1 MQDSNKP
8 DDTGHTESTKR
19 HSAARET
26 KSTYDAIIV
35 GSGPNGLAAAVRL
48 VLEGCKVLVL
58 EAESTIGG
66 GTRSMELIEPAHLH
80 DVCSAVHPL
89 GISSPFFSRLPL
101 HEHGLEWLQPDI
113 PVAHAFTPDKSAVLH
128 RDLQLAVEALG
139 EDGQAYYK
147 LVHHLVDNWA
157 QFTIDALGPLRIP
170 KDPALLASFS
180 LNALLSAER
189 LSKRF
194 KHPETRAL
202 FAGIAAHVIQPLDK
216 PLTAAIG
223 IVLSAAAH
231 ASGWPVAKG
240 GSQSI
245 TTALA
250 SYLATLGGEIRTDVR
265 VEKLS
270 QLPDAKAVLF
280 NLTPLQVE
288 KIMGE
293 RLPASYRKKLQK
305 YRYGWGS
312 CKVDYILDE
321 PVPWQDER
329 LHKAGTVHLGGTFED
344 IAAAEREVSLGRL
357 PGHPYVLVAQP
368 SVADPS
374 RAPEGKHILWA
385 YCHVPNASAS
395 SRREAITN
403 QIERFAPGFR
413 RTIHGHHV
421 LTATQLE
428 AYNANY
434 IGGDIN
440 GGTQDWRQFFSRPVS
455 ALSPYAIPVK
465 GYYFC
470 SSSTPPGGGVHG
482 MCGFHAAEAVL
493 SREFKL
499 RTKDR
504 TFRLNPD

>member
-1 MQDSNKP
+1 MQDTNP
-8 DDTGHTESTKR
+8 TDDTGRSESKTG
-19 HSAARET
+19 HSVTRET
-26 KSTYDAIIV
+26 RSTYDAIIV

-48 VLEGCKVLVL
+48 ALEGCKVLVL

-66 GTRSMELIEPAHLH
+66 GTRTMELIEPAHFH

-89 GISSPFFSRLPL
+89 GISSPFFRRLPL
-101 HEHGLEWLQPDI
+101 HEYGLEWLQPEI
-113 PVAHAFTPDKSAVLH
+113 PVAHALTPEKSVVLERDLPSAV
-128 RDLQLAVEALG
+128 ETLG
-139 EDGQAYYK
+139 EDGRAYYK
-147 LVHHLVDNWA
+147 LVHSLVENWD

-170 KDPALLASFS
+170 KNPALLASFS
-180 LNALLSAER
+180 RNAIFSAER
-189 LSKRF
+189 VSKRF

-202 FAGIAAHVIQPLDK
+202 FAGIAAHVIQPLDR

-245 TTALA
+245 TNALA
-250 SYLATLGGEIRTDVR
+250 SYLESLGGEIRTDVR
-265 VEKLS
+265 VEKLF

-280 NLTPLQVE
+280 NLTPRQVE

-321 PVPWQDER
+321 PVPWRDER
-329 LHKAGTVHLGGTFED
+329 LHKAGTVHIGGTFED
-344 IAAAEREVSLGRL
+344 IAAAEQEVSLGKL

-368 SVADPS
+368 SVIDAS

-385 YCHVPNASAS
+385 YCHVPHASAS
-395 SRREAITN
+395 SQREAITN

-413 RTIHGHHV
+413 RIIHDDRV
-421 LTATQLE
+421 LTATGLE
-428 AYNANY
+428 SYNANY

-440 GGTQDWRQFFSRPVS
+440 GGMQDWRQFFSRPVS

-493 SREFKL
+493 TREFKL
-499 RTKDR
+499 RAKDR
-504 TFRLNPD
+504 TFRLKPD